1 MKLFKLAGIH
11 LLLMFGVLFILLS
24 VTALLL
30 RGTTRHG
37 EALTVPDITGLKT
50 EDAISILEERKLR
63 FVITD
68 SMFFEDKPKL
78 SIIDQNPAP
87 ESKVKEGRII
97 YLIVNSDRPPGVSMP
112 NLIDVSLR
120 QAQAMLKSA
129 GLKQGT
135 ISYKPDIAQNVVLEQ
150 LLAGNPIAANAKVP
164 KGSGIDLVL
173 GSGLIDSI
181 DVVIPDLNGLTQN
194 EAHNLLISA
203 SLNLGAVIYLG
214 NIVDSSLAKVAKQVP
229 VAGENTKGGQS
240 VDLYLK
246 QE

>member
-1 MKLFKLAGIH
+1 
-11 LLLMFGVLFILLS
+11 
-24 VTALLL
+24 
-30 RGTTRHG
+30 
-37 EALTVPDITGLKT
+37 
-50 EDAISILEERKLR
+50 
-63 FVITD
+63 
-68 SMFFEDKPKL
+68 
-78 SIIDQNPAP
+78 
-87 ESKVKEGRII
+87 
-97 YLIVNSDRPPGVSMP
+97 MP